1 MPQCVPISR
10 RRSILAAITLALFA
24 SSALARSPVERDP
37 PSPRTQKTADAEA
50 LRTLTTLRQA
60 HSLSPDEARRGYPVH
75 VRAVVTYYDKHVD
88 TRRLAFFLH
97 DSTGSIY
104 AAVLL
109 GTTWP
114 GRQPVPG
121 TLVDVTGVTAPGDYA
136 PIIDQAHMT
145 VLGDSNLPDDAHPVT
160 LPTLLTGAE
169 DAQWVEIDGIVHSV
183 VETAYDVSLQVAM
196 DGGTIAATTVRQSGF
211 NYQQLVD
218 KWVHIRGNAAPIF
231 NANSQLAGAR
241 LFFPGMATVSAAAPD
256 SGDAFARPLRPV
268 NSLLRFDPSNLWPHR
283 IHVRGIV
290 TLYWPGQTLCIKDAT
305 GGLCA
310 QTTQTTP
317 LALGSSVDLVGFTVL
332 SGFKPGLSDAIF
344 WPLHGNTAVAASAVT
359 PEQALDGNLD
369 SDLVQ
374 IDGRLIGRD
383 EAASDANLI
392 LSSGRFLFRVLLP
405 TAVSKDAKIN
415 AIQNGS
421 KLRVT
426 GICSVQVDSEST
438 LKGFGF
444 TQASHFLIMLRSPRD
459 IVVLQSPSWWT
470 VSRIQFVLL
479 FMLVITV
486 AGFMWAFS
494 LRSRVEQQTREL
506 RQSRELYRHMAH
518 HDSLTGLATRTLLH
532 DRLQV
537 ALDRAQRFHKSIAL
551 LMLDL
556 DKFKEINDYFGHS
569 AGDQVLRTTAKRIR
583 ATIRKTDS
591 VARMGG
597 DEFIVLLNDLTDAE
611 QAEQIAAKIV
621 AALSEPIDV
630 GKFQVPISVSIGVC
644 TLEDEAVDAEVLLR
658 RVDAAM
664 YHAKARG
671 RGCFQVFTSD
681 LVAAM
686 RSHSADAHPIE
697 DPSPPEV
704 GASAGRGAGRG

>member
-1 MPQCVPISR
+1 VPQCDSISR
-10 RRSILAAITLALFA
+10 RRSILFAITLALFA
-24 SSALARSPVERDP
+24 GSALARSPVERDP
-37 PSPRTQKTADAEA
+37 PSPRTQKTADAET

-60 HSLSPDEARRGYPVH
+60 HSLSSDEARRGYPVH
-75 VRAVVTYYDKHVD
+75 VRAVVTYYDSHVD
-88 TRRLAFFLH
+88 SRRLAFFLH

-136 PIIDQAHMT
+136 PIIDQARIT
-145 VLGDSNLPDDAHPVT
+145 VLGDAQLPNATSPVT
-160 LPTLLTGAE
+160 LPTLLTGAD
-169 DAQWVEIDGIVHSV
+169 DARWVEIDGVVHSV
-183 VETAYDVSLQVAM
+183 TESATNVTLQVAM
-196 DGGTIAATTVRQSGF
+196 DGGVIAATTVQSPSF
-211 NYQQLVD
+211 DYHQLVD
-218 KWVHIRGNAAPIF
+218 KWVQIRGNAAPIF
-231 NANSQLAGAR
+231 NANSQLTGAR
-241 LFFPGMATVSAAAPD
+241 LFFPGMETVFAVAPD
-256 SGDAFARPLRPV
+256 SGDAFARPVRPV
-268 NSLLRFDPSNLWPHR
+268 DGLLRFDPSNLWPHR
-283 IHVRGIV
+283 VHVRGAV
-290 TLYWPGQTLCIKDAT
+290 TLFWPGRTLCIKDAT

-317 LALGSSVDLVGFTVL
+317 LAPGWSVDLVGFTVL
-332 SGFKPGLSDAIF
+332 SGFKPALSDAIF
-344 WPLHGNTAVAASAVT
+344 RPLAGNAAVAASPVT
-359 PEQALDGNLD
+359 PEQALDGKLD

-392 LSSGRFLFRVLLP
+392 VSSGKFLFRVLLP
-405 TAVSKDAKIN
+405 TAVSEDAKIS
-415 AIQNGS
+415 AIPIGS
-421 KLRVT
+421 KLRIT
-426 GICSVQVDSEST
+426 GICSVQVDNEST
-438 LKGFGF
+438 LRGFGF
-444 TQASHFLIMLRSPRD
+444 TQASHFSIMLRSPQD
-459 IVVLQSPSWWT
+459 IVVLQRPSLWT
-470 VSRIQFVLL
+470 VSRIEFVLL
-479 FMLVITV
+479 FTLVVTV

-556 DKFKEINDYFGHS
+556 DKFKPINDYFGHS
-569 AGDQVLRTTAKRIR
+569 AGDEVLRVTARRIR

-621 AALSEPIDV
+621 AALSEPIEV
-630 GKFQVPISVSIGVC
+630 GKFQIPISVSIGVC
-644 TLEDEAVDAEVLLR
+644 TLEDETVDAEVLLR

-664 YHAKARG
+664 YRAKACG
-671 RGCFQVFTSD
+671 RGCFQVFTGD

-686 RSHSADAHPIE
+686 RSQSPDAHPSE
-697 DPSPPEV
+697 NPSP
-704 GASAGRGAGRG
+704 RGAGVGAGRSSG